1 MDPMK
6 HNSIKIKKEK
16 KKKGL
21 KNSKVVTFTNSYS
34 VRNLDSM
41 NRFLEA
47 FKITKRSMNRDKL
60 KGEKIG
66 KFKSYV
72 KAAVTFTE
80 YNLRE
85 TST

>member
-1 MDPMK
+1 
-6 HNSIKIKKEK
+6 
-16 KKKGL
+16 
-21 KNSKVVTFTNSYS
+21 
-34 VRNLDSM
+34 
-41 NRFLEA
+41 
-47 FKITKRSMNRDKL
+47 MNRDKL
-60 KGEKIG
+60 KGGGKIG